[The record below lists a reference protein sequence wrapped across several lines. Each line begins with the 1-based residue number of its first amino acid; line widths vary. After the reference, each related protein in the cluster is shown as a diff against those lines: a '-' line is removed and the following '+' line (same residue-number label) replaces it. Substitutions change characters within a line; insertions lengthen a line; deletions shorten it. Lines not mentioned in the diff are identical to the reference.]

1 MISGRVLALFGSN
14 PDNPLKHPSI
24 EYAVLGLLLVNISL
38 MIYLAYKL
46 YKLIRSNP
54 WTYFEKRNRRYRIF
68 IFALI
73 FSGLLLRG
81 AFEGDQIYKAVLYDA
96 TTHLESYALV
106 IDALPSL
113 LFVSIACAFSYFW
126 YALYSSF
133 DEDEDGVERKR
144 VKFRALLIAVNM
156 TLYTTFI
163 ACSVFHLSREG
174 KVFSILMRSM
184 CIAGLIFSTILL
196 KIHGNRLYDRA
207 LRLVNYT
214 GRTVKSSSGFRKTYL
229 ILLVCCVLKWVKEGV
244 VLYFSVTAGED
255 LLQDLDYLEEGY
267 YLSIFIAY
275 VIVFYVVGEYGLF
288 LMLIKLLDSYANK
301 SRISFGSQDPKRTSL
316 GSEIME
322 DEEEAEEVHA
332 AHFGVTTHN
341 SYAGVV
347 IQEENES
354 DHSLKIS

>member
-1 MISGRVLALFGSN
+1 MFITRALFGAN

-24 EYAVLGLLLVNISL
+24 EYAVLCLLLINIAL

-46 YKLIRSNP
+46 YKLVRSNP

-81 AFEGDQIYKAVLYDA
+81 AFEGDQIYKTIFQDA
-96 TTHLESYALV
+96 TIHLEPYALV

-133 DEDEDGVERKR
+133 DEDEEGVERR
-144 VKFRALLIAVNM
+144 RTKFKALLIAVNM
-156 TLYTTFI
+156 VLYTTFL

-174 KVFSILMRSM
+174 KIFTILMRSM
-184 CIAGLIFSTILL
+184 CIAGLIFSTVLL
-196 KIHGNRLYDRA
+196 KIHGNRLYERA

-214 GRTVKSSSGFRKTYL
+214 GRTVKSSSGFKNTYI

-244 VLYFSVTAGED
+244 VLYFTVTTGED
-255 LLQDLDYLEEGY
+255 LLQDLDYLQEGY
-267 YLSIFIAY
+267 YLAIFIVY
-275 VIVFYVVGEYGLF
+275 VIAFYVLGEYGLF

-301 SRISFGSQDPKRTSL
+301 SRISFGTQDPKRTSL
-316 GSEIME
+316 GSELM
-322 DEEEAEEVHA
+322 DEEDDIQ
-332 AHFGVTTHN
+332 AHFGVTTFN
-341 SYAGVV
+341 SYNGVV
-347 IQEENES
+347 VQEDDES
-354 DHSLKIS
+354 DNSIRIT